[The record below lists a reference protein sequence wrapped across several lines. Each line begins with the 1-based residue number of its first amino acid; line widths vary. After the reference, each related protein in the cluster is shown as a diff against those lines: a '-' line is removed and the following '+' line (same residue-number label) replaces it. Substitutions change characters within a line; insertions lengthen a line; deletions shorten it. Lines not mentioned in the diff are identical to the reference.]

1 MSGPPDMGI
10 RIRDHSVR
18 PQPTV
23 VVKTASKL
31 EFGHS
36 GGVTERVD
44 DAIAECGLEFC
55 WLG

>member
-10 RIRDHSVR
+10 RIMDHSVR